1 MREINEVDAVQDVP
15 TLAEQIAKQL
25 QRRILRGDLLP
36 GAPVKERDTASTMGV
51 SRTPMREAIRILS
64 KEGLIVLR
72 PSRSP
77 IVAELNYKSVSD
89 QAEVLTALEKLSAEL
104 ACKNATPTDL
114 DELQCIVDYM
124 AANFYDTDPLDM
136 FEIDMSFHTAIAK
149 ASHNEALV
157 ETHRSYSQ
165 RLWHARY
172 LAARQRRNRE
182 RVVTQHTAILAA
194 MRARDVS
201 AARAAIDTHL
211 WQLAED
217 IRQQINTQMSLASS
231 DEVRIQNV
239 GE

>member
-1 MREINEVDAVQDVP
+1 MQDDP
-15 TLAEQIAKQL
+15 TLAEQVAKQL
-25 QRRILRGDLLP
+25 RRRILRGDLLP

-114 DELQCIVDYM
+114 DELQGIVDYM

-157 ETHRSYSQ
+157 ETHRFYSQ

-194 MRARDVS
+194 MRARDAS

-211 WQLAED
+211 WQLSED